1 MKQCNICSIKKMG
14 IRLCILTL
22 IVSKCLYAQT
32 VTQITYDANGNRIS
46 KQIKGSS
53 PHPTV
58 TASPEAVALSQPSTL
73 SATGC
78 TGGTIQWQPVNQ
90 TGSQIVVNPVATTQY
105 TAQCVKAGCAN
116 NGFAKQTVTV
126 INCSTVPLTVTAN
139 PTLVKYGQ
147 SVNLFAS
154 GCNNG
159 TVSWSSGN
167 VGSPTIT
174 SIYGAATIFT
184 ATCKSQYCP
193 SLGTGTVV
201 VGGQTG
207 CLPGD
212 VLLTKQNGNW
222 SDADTWACGRIPG
235 SSDIVYINHQV
246 TLYGDASG
254 TGTSGYAKFII
265 KGNGG
270 TLVYDNLSKI
280 LIPQN

>member
-1 MKQCNICSIKKMG
+1 MA
-14 IRLCILTL
+14 L
-22 IVSKCLYAQT
+22 AQT
-32 VTQITYDANGNRIS
+32 TTVLTYDANGNRIS

-53 PHPTV
+53 PYPTV
-58 TASPEAVALSQPSTL
+58 TASPEAVAPSQPSTL
-73 SATGC
+73 LASGC
-78 TGGTIQWQPVNQ
+78 TGGSIQWQPLNQ
-90 TGSQIVVNPVATTQY
+90 AGSQIVVNPAATTQY
-105 TAQCVKAGCAN
+105 TAQCVVQGCAN

-126 INCSTVPLTVTAN
+126 INCPTVSLTVTAN

-184 ATCKSQYCP
+184 ATCKSLYCP
-193 SLGTGTVV
+193 DLGTGTVV

-212 VLLTKQNGNW
+212 VLITKQNGAW
-222 SDADTWACGRIPG
+222 SDASTWVCGRMPT
-235 SSDIVYINHQV
+235 SSDIVYISHQV
-246 TLYGDASG
+246 TLYVNASG

-265 KGNGG
+265 QGRDG
-270 TLVYDNLSKI
+270 TLIYDNLSKI
-280 LIPQN
+280 IIPQN